1 MKINL
6 HTCKYYFLT
15 CNNQRRLDH
24 FMKEFIDLDIT
35 EVNPIIGIE
44 RNKSGVS
51 GFSRIL
57 DIASKQM
64 QHTGFKPFGIFE
76 DDVKKYREFPE
87 EIEIP
92 DNADFL
98 FIGLSKYGLSEISFC
113 PELYYTVID
122 DNIVRI
128 YNMLTIH
135 GFIICSLRGLIAF
148 QKCLVDAYHTGKIID
163 ELTAAIQPYYN
174 VYALKKPLVYQLEEL
189 GGQEELTK
197 FELTN
202 EEKIIP
208 EHYINKTDASVI
220 LCHPNCNAKYPA
232 TCLF

>member
-1 MKINL
+1 MKINF
-6 HTCKYYFLT
+6 HECKYYFLT
-15 CNNQRRLDH
+15 CNNQPRLDH
-24 FMKEFIDLDIT
+24 FMKEFADLDIT
-35 EVNPIIGIE
+35 QVNPIIGIE

-57 DIASKQM
+57 DIATTEM
-64 QHTGFKPFGIFE
+64 RNTGFKPFGIFE
-76 DDVKKYREFPE
+76 DDVKKYREFPK

-98 FIGLSKYGLSEISFC
+98 FIGLSKYGMSERSFC
-113 PELYYTVID
+113 PEVYYNVIND
-122 DNIVRI
+122 DIVRI

-163 ELTAAIQPYYN
+163 ELTAWIQPYYN
-174 VYALKKPLVYQLEEL
+174 VYAFKKPLVYQFGEL

-197 FELTN
+197 FELSN

-208 EHYINKTDASVI
+208 EYYINKTYVSVI
-220 LCHPNCNAKYPA
+220 TCHPDCNAEYPP
-232 TCLF
+232 TC